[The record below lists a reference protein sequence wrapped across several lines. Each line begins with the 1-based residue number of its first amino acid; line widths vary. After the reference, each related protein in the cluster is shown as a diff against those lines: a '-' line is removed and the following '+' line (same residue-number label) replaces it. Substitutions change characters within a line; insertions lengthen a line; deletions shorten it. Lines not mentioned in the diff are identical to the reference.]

1 MKARKSK
8 SVAKT
13 KAKLRAVM
21 SAVTAGMS
29 FVGFQLFVLFLIK
42 GWRVYPL
49 ELAIA
54 VTLGSLL
61 GWAAFPKSVG
71 KCTQLGVITGLIAG
85 YALIILMGKKV

>member
-1 MKARKSK
+1 
-8 SVAKT
+8 
-13 KAKLRAVM
+13 M

-54 VTLGSLL
+54 IAVGSLL

-85 YALIILMGKKV
+85 YALIIMLGKKV